1 MLGEPHLTTMR
12 NLATNERTHMN
23 GLVTGQRGEEGRRYE
38 QMGLSPR
45 SEGREQQV
53 VEQWEGG
60 NYVQSNSHNRH
71 YGSHSYQESSSKNT
85 EL

>member
-1 MLGEPHLTTMR
+1 
-12 NLATNERTHMN
+12 
-23 GLVTGQRGEEGRRYE
+23 
-38 QMGLSPR
+38 MGLSPR